1 MTNPI
6 INLIKGI
13 PNKLQDLPNKTFMFT
28 KITISVIIIVL
39 SFYIVKKIL
48 AFRKKYPR
56 PISFGTKL
64 FGSNIR
70 LSGKYNRTTGLDE
83 EIGTILSKSIAD
95 YLIIFNIDS
104 NIDSNIE
111 NKKSLIDDYI
121 KDKNKDYKLYN
132 ELACFYKESENLF
145 NEGDQENN
153 KITYKQTFEE
163 NEHFKGYLKLLTK
176 TGDNQYNLNKYLYN
190 FYKTK
195 SCSNEEIQSK
205 QCTNKEVNKC
215 LLNNDGSKVFYK
227 DLQKKITNTE
237 YYNLDFGDSN
247 NFNDNKQKIVDKFK
261 EILIGDLVEEN
272 TLQEK
277 KIIFL
282 RNILYKILQENSEAL
297 DNQLEKLDNKNVLS
311 YINPNSLDD
320 INELLKDYELGN
332 LNELS
337 DLNNLDETRIFE
349 IIKSDIIRNN
359 ELFDRIKITLK
370 NLDKTK
376 SKSFKI
382 KISKDITIF
391 DENDDKNTP
400 EEIILICIDK
410 LNKFRESCID
420 QNITY
425 DEAIKHYYYIEKLT
439 TMKYYDL
446 KKVES
451 RSFIENKEDKNSLIK
466 LFKGILNHLL
476 VIRDLELINT
486 SFILH
491 KNIEN
496 DKENKFLQLIKFYY
510 SFFELKLAQNYV
522 HDVTEYKENRDG
534 INLKQFYHDYFLKK
548 IMGPKFKYIWY
559 TSWNF
564 GRMRRVT
571 QTWFQSLE
579 KLLGNE
585 CVWFNTRK
593 ERKFLGIRCEGFIE
607 HFGFLK
613 GLLKIPKMFAKAPE
627 FFQKFIQLCVMFIR
641 LLVVL
646 NPVGIIIS
654 IINLGFIGFLTIAI
668 KLIIFFIILF
678 LLVIFKLPVIVGI
691 SAGIGL
697 TPIGIGIAIY
707 SVIMFILSI
716 LLTKDM
722 ELMSLSDS
730 FSFLIYAI
738 ILFVIALFISFS
750 LIVII
755 LVVSIFTLIV
765 WIIDQLANNWA
776 SKILYNTLL
785 SCENDPLNWYK
796 ESRYD
801 LGNKKT
807 KGIFCYK
814 TCRTNYK
821 LSSDKMFCERSSNNV
836 PYYCPQPLLY
846 RVFKDEYTNGSYSLK
861 PFIVKDNPQLLFMNQ
876 FQQNAFILNYKNNKK
891 NYYNSCSNVNSGD
904 YKNTIGKSVCAANHN
919 EKDINIKNKIN
930 NICRDTYCTNGN
942 YENFCYKYPEKT
954 NNLQLDF
961 IKDKNKRKM
970 FTKNALLLV
979 ILTIIITFIMYN
991 MEKNKKISIEYIK
1004 FLIKKNNV
1012 NN

>member
-1 MTNPI
+1 MINP

-13 PNKLQDLPNKTFMFT
+13 PNQLQDLPKKTLMFT
-28 KITISVIIIVL
+28 KITISVVIIVL

-56 PISFGTKL
+56 PISFGTNL

-104 NIDSNIE
+104 NIAIE
-111 NKKSLIDDYI
+111 NKKSLIDNYI
-121 KDKNKDYKLYN
+121 KDKNKGYKLYN
-132 ELACFYKESENLF
+132 ELACFYKESEDLF
-145 NEGDQENN
+145 DQGND
-153 KITYKQTFEE
+153 KIIYKQTFEE
-163 NEHFKGYLKLLTK
+163 NEHFKGYLKLLK
-176 TGDNQYNLNKYLYN
+176 KSGENQYNLNKYLYN
-190 FYKTK
+190 FYQTK
-195 SCSNEEIQSK
+195 SCSNEEIKSK
-205 QCTNKEVNKC
+205 QCTNKEVNKD
-215 LLNNDGSKVFYK
+215 LLNNDGSKLFYK
-227 DLQKKITNTE
+227 DLQNKITDTE
-237 YYNLDFGDSN
+237 YYNLDFEGSN
-247 NFNDNKQKIVDKFK
+247 NFNDNKQEIVDKFK

-282 RNILYKILQENSEAL
+282 RNILYKILQENSSSI
-297 DNQLEKLDNKNVLS
+297 DNQLEKLDNKNILS

-320 INELLKDYELGN
+320 INELLKDYDLGN
-332 LNELS
+332 LDELS
-337 DLNNLDETRIFE
+337 NLDSLNENTILN
-349 IIKSDIIRNN
+349 IIKNDIIKEN
-359 ELFDRIKITLK
+359 ELFDRIKINLK

-382 KISKDITIF
+382 KIKDITIY
-391 DENDDKNTP
+391 DDNDKKTP

-410 LNKFRESCID
+410 LNTFRESCLNE
-420 QNITY
+420 NITY
-425 DEAIKHYYYIEKLT
+425 DDAIKHYYYIEKLT

-451 RSFIENKEDKNSLIK
+451 RSFIENKEDKNRLIK

-486 SFILH
+486 SYILH

-496 DKENKFLQLIKFYY
+496 KEDKFLQLIKFYY

-522 HDVTEYKENRDG
+522 YDVIEYKKKRDG
-534 INLKQFYHDYFLKK
+534 INLKEFYNDYFLQK
-548 IMGPKFKYIWY
+548 IMAPKFKYIWY

-571 QTWFQSLE
+571 ETWFQSLE

-641 LLVVL
+641 LFIVL

-668 KLIIFFIILF
+668 KLIIFTIILF

-691 SAGIGL
+691 TAAFGL
-697 TPIGIGIAIY
+697 TPIGIAIAIY

-716 LLTKDM
+716 LLTKNM

-755 LVVSIFTLIV
+755 IVVSIFTLIV

-776 SKILYNTLL
+776 SKILYSTLL

-891 NYYNSCSNVNSGD
+891 NYYNSCSNVNSGH

-979 ILTIIITFIMYN
+979 ILSIIITFIMYN